1 MASSKD
7 AEHESKDDQ
16 SLSDGEDLVEDFSFL
31 PRLRQLMVFQL
42 KLAADALRDFV
53 LSPLSIAAFVIDAV
67 LQSPAEE
74 SLYERLMGVG
84 RRSDRVINLF
94 DEHTKG
100 DGFTVDK
107 AVDTIEEAVR
117 ATQSDRS
124 EFGDPDDPRAA
135 SGD

>member
-1 MASSKD
+1 MPSPEKAENELKD
-7 AEHESKDDQ
+7 RQ
-16 SLSDGEDLVEDFSFL
+16 SPSEGGDLVEDFSFL
-31 PRLRQLMVFQL
+31 PRFRQLMVFQL

-67 LQSPAEE
+67 LQSPADD
-74 SLYERLMGVG
+74 SLYGRLMGVG

-100 DGFTVDK
+100 GGFTVDK

-117 ATQSDRS
+117 ATQSDRA
-124 EFGDPDDPRAA
+124 EFREPDEPRAA
-135 SGD
+135 SGE